1 MANTLRPIQVYLDSS
16 DYSRFSQECDLPR
29 DPRLGAVLTCLER
42 LVSEGK
48 IVVRYSL
55 LHITEATHL
64 DPSARPQATSRA
76 RMIVR
81 LSDAHCLRPFL
92 ELPVYD
98 VFHHILVARN
108 KRCRLPFPDYA
119 FADDGRWY
127 PDITK
132 VALSFRSK
140 LRQLLQ
146 DQLRASGLPR
156 SERLS
161 LEKNLLKKGKLT
173 SQCRKAILVSQPE
186 LFNLDPSEFPA
197 TNRFYREDYWKKFL
211 FGDIE
216 EEAFAAELARGAFD
230 PINFVKVYFDRFD
243 QERKTA
249 KWLRDLGSSLVS
261 IILGCREQMRGLR
274 DLAAIINKSDKAI
287 RVNLVAELATEAREL
302 KVTHLQDLIQEWKKG
317 FDEYSISKRQSSDL
331 VAANPDVSFSF
342 SAVIAAYMG
351 YFIDN
356 LDKFENVPRLEE
368 SAVGDILHVMY
379 LPYVDVFRAD
389 RYFADVLRKAKLPYP
404 TVVASDLK
412 LPDIIEQEIERRSG
426 RTKPLNKLQR

>member
-1 MANTLRPIQVYLDSS
+1 
-16 DYSRFSQECDLPR
+16 
-29 DPRLGAVLTCLER
+29 
-42 LVSEGK
+42 
-48 IVVRYSL
+48 
-55 LHITEATHL
+55 
-64 DPSARPQATSRA
+64 
-76 RMIVR
+76 
-81 LSDAHCLRPFL
+81 
-92 ELPVYD
+92 
-98 VFHHILVARN
+98 
-108 KRCRLPFPDYA
+108 
-119 FADDGRWY
+119 
-127 PDITK
+127 
-132 VALSFRSK
+132 
-140 LRQLLQ
+140 
-146 DQLRASGLPR
+146 
-156 SERLS
+156 
-161 LEKNLLKKGKLT
+161 
-173 SQCRKAILVSQPE
+173 
-186 LFNLDPSEFPA
+186 
-197 TNRFYREDYWKKFL
+197 
-211 FGDIE
+211 
-216 EEAFAAELARGAFD
+216 
-230 PINFVKVYFDRFD
+230 
-243 QERKTA
+243 
-249 KWLRDLGSSLVS
+249 
-261 IILGCREQMRGLR
+261 MRGLR